1 MKFSKAKANPQTPN
15 TKKPN
20 AKQIDIAIPTFGY
33 KDHIS
38 IDQGRG
44 FIRKW
49 EVTDASRYDGY
60 ELENLIDPDNSA
72 SIVWGLRCLGN
83 TAYGSKAN
91 RKMLEQ
97 RGLKAHIHTRKP
109 KGVPMSEQA
118 AKANS
123 KRSKIR
129 AFVEHPFAHL
139 KGPMRLFIRT
149 IGIDRATTKIGMA
162 NLAYNFRRYIFHEV
176 RAA

>member
-1 MKFSKAKANPQTPN
+1 MKFSKAKANPQTLTTKWLTTKWPN

-72 SIVWGLRCLGN
+72 SIVK
-83 TAYGSKAN
+83 TSA
-91 RKMLEQ
+91 
-97 RGLKAHIHTRKP
+97 
-109 KGVPMSEQA
+109 
-118 AKANS
+118 
-123 KRSKIR
+123 
-129 AFVEHPFAHL
+129 
-139 KGPMRLFIRT
+139 
-149 IGIDRATTKIGMA
+149 
-162 NLAYNFRRYIFHEV
+162 
-176 RAA
+176 